1 VVHVLLTTELVVVP
15 VLYILVPP
23 PFLFCF
29 SQPLF
34 FVSPGPSARAK
45 QFFYYNMLSSV
56 ALELNLRLPATP
68 KATISI
74 PIIMS
79 ATANINA
86 KRGMPI
92 LAGCAKTMRDIT
104 MLNIPTKISA
114 ALDHHAWLLSINPCI
129 NLAIPL
135 NNKAIAPNIIKNA
148 ADSSGYAIATE
159 ASINT
164 STPIPIFTMLD
175 DILVDAADIPL
186 AILSIPTMNKTTEIN
201 ITTVTIADA
210 GDANTAIESPIEI
223 SPKTTCN
230 NLSHRGD
237 LFCDASNGRLL

>member
-1 VVHVLLTTELVVVP
+1 
-15 VLYILVPP
+15 
-23 PFLFCF
+23 
-29 SQPLF
+29 
-34 FVSPGPSARAK
+34 
-45 QFFYYNMLSSV
+45 
-56 ALELNLRLPATP
+56 
-68 KATISI
+68 
-74 PIIMS
+74 
-79 ATANINA
+79 
-86 KRGMPI
+86 MPI

-223 SPKTTCN
+223 RPKTTCN

>member
-1 VVHVLLTTELVVVP
+1 
-15 VLYILVPP
+15 
-23 PFLFCF
+23 
-29 SQPLF
+29 
-34 FVSPGPSARAK
+34 
-45 QFFYYNMLSSV
+45 
-56 ALELNLRLPATP
+56 
-68 KATISI
+68 
-74 PIIMS
+74 MS
-79 ATANINA
+79 ATANIKA

-92 LAGCAKTMRDIT
+92 LAGCAKTMRDIM

-114 ALDHHAWLLSINPCI
+114 ALDHPAWLLSVNPCI

-135 NNKAIAPNIIKNA
+135 NNRAIAPNIITNA

-164 STPIPIFTMLD
+164 STPIPIFTTLD

-223 SPKTTCN
+223 SPNTTCN

-237 LFCDASNGRLL
+237 LSCDASTGRLL